1 MKLKKEKTK
10 PQASDAQVGE
20 VVVVGGGLHVS
31 HRPPDRQLG
40 DNRRGLSPVTSPCHP
55 QPQVQEN
62 NKYYRVWE
70 QKTGL
75 KR

>member
-10 PQASDAQVGE
+10 HQASDAQVGE
-20 VVVVGGGLHVS
+20 VVGGGLHVS